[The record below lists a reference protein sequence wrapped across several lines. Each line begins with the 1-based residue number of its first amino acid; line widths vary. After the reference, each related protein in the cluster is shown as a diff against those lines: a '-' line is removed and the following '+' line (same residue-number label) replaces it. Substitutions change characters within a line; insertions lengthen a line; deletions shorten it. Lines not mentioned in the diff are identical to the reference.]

1 MTHRLE
7 LIARLNTKHQQY
19 QMGRGGTTE
28 LTWDAIAAATCGL
41 SRTHL
46 LLLHLL
52 RDGATPD
59 ERMEFRCWLND
70 LVLNKIQDGGKKPR
84 RGLTV
89 DEVATGVTTIAL
101 YSYLHAA
108 GQCEFCGGDGL
119 VESLSTKKLEDLA
132 KKLSSDGRLARGS
145 KLEIKNQRMENCRHC
160 RGTGVQSWPYRAR
173 LQMAGWL
180 NTTSNVGPVQPKM
193 TEDSYRMSWNEYEHM
208 AFSAIKLLESQAEQW
223 LLWHLGLVDDDD
235 PQAVYID

>member
-1 MTHRLE
+1 MVHSLE
-7 LIARLNTKHQQY
+7 LITRLNTKHQQY

-46 LLLHLL
+46 LLLHML
-52 RDGATPD
+52 RGGATSD
-59 ERMEFRCWLND
+59 ERMEFRDWLND
-70 LVLNKIQDGGKKPR
+70 LVLRKIQDGGKKPR
-84 RGLTV
+84 RGLSV
-89 DEVATGVTTIAL
+89 EEVATGVTTIAL

-108 GQCEFCGGDGL
+108 GQCEWCGGDGL
-119 VESLSTKKLEDLA
+119 VASLSAKKIEDLA
-132 KKLSSDGRLARGS
+132 KKLSSDGRLSKGS
-145 KLEIKNQRMENCRHC
+145 KLELKNPQMENCRSC
-160 RGTGVQSWPYRAR
+160 RGTGVQPWPFRAR

-193 TEDSYRMSWNEYEHM
+193 TEDSYRMSWNEYELL
-208 AFSAIKLLESQAEQW
+208 AFSAIKMVEKQAEDW

-235 PQAVYID
+235 TKAVYID